1 MTNPPYSGDHVDR
14 LISHV
19 VAAKRPFALLIPTYY
34 LGREAWRRAASQ
46 LTPDPFYVCPHRR
59 YAYLPP
65 AWARDAAAART
76 TAPFT
81 TAWFCWRPEGPVDF
95 SGRVDVFRSVASVAS
110 QYRDVTDSLK
120 KRPNPKARKRQ
131 KAARLAK
138 AKAYS

>member
-14 LISHV
+14 LIFHV
-19 VAAKRPFALLIPTYY
+19 VAAKRPFALLVPTYY

-76 TAPFT
+76 TAP
-81 TAWFCWRPEGPVDF
+81 RPPPPPPPPRGDDRRGGYRERSPRRRSPPPRGRRSPSYSYSYSYSYYSDEEEARPGP
-95 SGRVDVFRSVASVAS
+95 A
-110 QYRDVTDSLK
+110 
-120 KRPNPKARKRQ
+120 P
-131 KAARLAK
+131 
-138 AKAYS
+138 